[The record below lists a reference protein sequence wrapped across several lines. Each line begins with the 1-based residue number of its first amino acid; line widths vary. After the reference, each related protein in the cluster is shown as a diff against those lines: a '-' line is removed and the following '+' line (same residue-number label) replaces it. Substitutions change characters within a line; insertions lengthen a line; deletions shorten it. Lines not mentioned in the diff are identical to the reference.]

1 MRRRKKGKVPCR
13 MLAVALGKPGV
24 VVLASDP
31 STPKVEIGGPGSASV
46 TQNPQGQPGLCDT
59 VATMVTN

>member
-1 MRRRKKGKVPCR
+1 

-24 VVLASDP
+24 VVLALDP
-31 STPKVEIGGPGSASV
+31 STPKVEVGGPGPTSV

-59 VATMVTN
+59 VAKKKNISLGKLQW